1 MMSPTRMLRISSKLT
16 LAVPSD
22 ATTSTSAIWICCV
35 IRRIQRLSTSSAS
48 PCRLDVSESRIGSI
62 IEYGMQKWIWPD
74 TEPSST
80 VKVDDTTT
88 SLGVAML
95 ANCVFI
101 SERMYSNS
109 TGNTGSH
116 DLV

>member
-1 MMSPTRMLRISSKLT
+1 MTSPTFMLRMSSKVALQW
-16 LAVPSD
+16 PSV
-22 ATTSTSAIWICCV
+22 ATSSTSENLFCCV

-48 PCRLDVSESRIGSI
+48 PCRLEVSVSRIGSI